1 MMPELLQTTLSL
13 VLVLGL
19 VAASAWL
26 LARWYKPR
34 GGPQAMIKVQ
44 AMVSL
49 GVRERAV
56 LLEVGGRWLLV
67 GVAPGRVN
75 TLLELPGPPP
85 APEEDAAPTTSPASW
100 LQTHLNKFHV
110 R

>member
-1 MMPELLQTTLSL
+1 MTSELLQTTLSL

-19 VAASAWL
+19 VAASAWVL
-26 LARWYKPR
+26 TRWYKPPNNPR
-34 GGPQAMIKVQ
+34 AAIKVQ
-44 AMVSL
+44 AMVAL
-49 GVRERAV
+49 GARERAV

-75 TLLELPGPPP
+75 TLLELSAPPP
-85 APEEDAAPTTSPASW
+85 SEEGEPPMATPTSW
-100 LQTHLNKFHV
+100 LQTHLNRFHV